1 MKRTALSRDLVPV
14 KELRANLAKCIGELE
29 EDGRPMVIT
38 QRGKAA
44 AVLLHPAALDRLED
58 EKELVEKV
66 LRGLRELQADELFDE
81 DEVWAD
87 IDAILSSGGGS
98 DEDDVDSRRPD

>member
-14 KELRANLAKCIGELE
+14 KELRANLASCIGALE
-29 EDGRPMVIT
+29 EDGRPVVIT

-66 LRGLRELQADELFDE
+66 LRGLRELQAETLLDDEA
-81 DEVWAD
+81 VWAD
-87 IDAILSSGGGS
+87 IDAVLSEGGGS
-98 DEDDVDSRRPD
+98 DEDHVDTRRSE